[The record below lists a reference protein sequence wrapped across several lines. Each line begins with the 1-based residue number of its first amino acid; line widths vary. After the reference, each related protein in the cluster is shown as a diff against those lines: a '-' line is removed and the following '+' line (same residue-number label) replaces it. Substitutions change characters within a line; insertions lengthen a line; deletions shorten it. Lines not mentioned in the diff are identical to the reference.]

1 MVDQNGDQSGA
12 AGNRAVGNQSAKD
25 RAVTRSGQGGPVS
38 GVSGVKYPFPKP
50 RLIDEGQLHRGNIES
65 VLHHLQ
71 ERALEEMGDL
81 FAQLR
86 RTAIEPE
93 KQAPSD
99 LNGYVL
105 VKRCDLVPLV
115 ISVYGP
121 DEANKRMRDL
131 IYAYPRQGDD

>member
-1 MVDQNGDQSGA
+1 MVDQDGDQPRATGDRVMGDQSA
-12 AGNRAVGNQSAKD
+12 AERVKEHGEHGNIALCSNGWV
-25 RAVTRSGQGGPVS
+25 
-38 GVSGVKYPFPKP
+38 KP
-50 RLIDEGQLHRGNIES
+50 RLVDRPEDAAKVEA

-86 RTAIEPE
+86 RSAVEPT
-93 KQAPSD
+93 KIAPSD
-99 LNGYVL
+99 LAGYVL
-105 VKRCDLVPLV
+105 VKRCDLVPLL

-121 DEANKRMRDL
+121 DELNKRLRDL